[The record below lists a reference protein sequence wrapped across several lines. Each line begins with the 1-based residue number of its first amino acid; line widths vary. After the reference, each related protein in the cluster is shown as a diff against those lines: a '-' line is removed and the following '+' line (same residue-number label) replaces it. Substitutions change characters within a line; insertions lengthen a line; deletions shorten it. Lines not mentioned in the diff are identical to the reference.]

1 MNIAIAILSFDRPD
15 YLKQVLDS
23 LKSNDLSNCD
33 IYFFQDSFKTISGDL
48 VADEDDVVLATR
60 CFIESGLK
68 GEIII
73 QPYNLAPALHF
84 NFIEK
89 LLFREKKY
97 ERVIFF
103 EDDMVIQ
110 PNYISTLKYM
120 FDKYGDDPRVAMIGA
135 YGAYYG
141 NSLKHQEEN
150 KHRLATMHHHWAF
163 GLTREFWERRQ
174 PFVEEYLEKFMYGKE
189 YRKRDNGA
197 ILSWLK
203 EKGCK
208 AQATSQDSIKAA
220 AGVSLN
226 AVKITCYP
234 NLAKYIGE
242 HGLHEVPQ
250 DYKAQG
256 FNNQIIYPHEIG
268 EIENFTDEIYKS
280 FLEFFRKKFFLK

>member
-15 YLKQVLDS
+15 YLKQILDS
-23 LKSNDLSNCD
+23 LKLNDLSNCD
-33 IYFFQDSFKTISGDL
+33 IYFFQDSFKTISNEL

-60 CFIESGLK
+60 CFMDSKLG

-84 NFIEK
+84 DFIEK
-89 LLFREKKY
+89 LLFRDKKY
-97 ERVIFF
+97 ERVIFL
-103 EDDMVIQ
+103 EDDMVLQ

-120 FDKYGDDPRVAMIGA
+120 FDKYGDDPRIAMISA

-141 NSLKHQEEN
+141 NSLKNQEEN
-150 KHRLATMHHHWAF
+150 KHRLAGMHHNWAF

-203 EKGCK
+203 EKGCGF
-208 AQATSQDSIKAA
+208 QATSQDSIKEAS
-220 AGVSLN
+220 GIFLN
-226 AVKITCYP
+226 AIKITCYP
-234 NLAKYIGE
+234 VLAKYIGE
-242 HGLHEVPQ
+242 HGLHQ
-250 DYKAQG
+250 DPANYKREG
-256 FNNQIIYPHEIG
+256 FNNTIIYPGEIG
-268 EIENFTDEIYKS
+268 EMEDLTDEIYKS
-280 FLEFFRKKFFLK
+280 FLNFYKKHFPKR